1 MGNNKSQR
9 IKIDLSENTDKYL
22 KIKLD
27 QDIEQLEFLSLKL
40 KQEDIYNSFN
50 ADFGVVVGRVIANG
64 GVGIPNAKLS
74 IFIPISEEDKS
85 RSDIYSIYPYESP
98 RDKDNNGKR
107 YNLLPRTKSLTEE
120 GAYKPRQPFGT
131 FPSKEEISTNETL
144 LEIYDKYY
152 KFTTVSNK
160 SGDYMFFGVPVGLQT
175 VHMSVDLTDIGQY
188 SMTPA
193 SMVTDLGYSPN
204 LFVENNTKIKPSND
218 LADLPHIE
226 TQEIS
231 VNVLPFWGDSE
242 LFDIG
247 ITRQDFRIR
256 AALVNVFYLF
266 GNAFTDGDNHMWGG
280 GDNIRGLYKSRN
292 EEHLYMISKR
302 NSIITENF
310 YYYPPE
316 ISDEDILDA
325 VNTDPNGRKF
335 KRLDKNNYTSFKRD
349 GDFVYLIG
357 CNRKKI
363 ITNELGEPIEVD
375 SSNPNGI
382 FTEFKGFMTIEYSTD
397 ELPMNFS
404 SSIGSRPLT
413 PLRYKI
419 KIPQHATAGDS
430 FSIKQTNAEENTTIW
445 RHQHFTF
452 KSNKI
457 YSVSKFN
464 GLVAYFG
471 FPPNQGTG
479 FKGVDD
485 INNVNSRRIII
496 GNNRQNVNYN
506 VGIILSDIP
515 SNLVSDEDDIVISGD
530 SVPELPSNGVVVTDE
545 GNIKAFGANWLNF
558 SIHLPQIGRLNPT
571 VSSDS
576 LEDMRSTTHFT
587 RDYTRDSSNINNYY
601 NNNYQ
606 EFVAGEINTK
616 LFARSD
622 LHWTDFIEVEL
633 NDLDTL
639 YELSINGDINKGFD
653 KNDITFHSI
662 NLNWDNYRNGENL
675 PSWGGILACP
685 YNGGKINGVPT
696 NNPDPNIYFYRGWN
710 DSDCI
715 RYIKELGVL

>member
-98 RDKDNNGKR
+98 RDKNNEGKR

-120 GAYKPRQPFGT
+120 GAYKPRQPFGS

-204 LFVENNTKIKPSND
+204 LFIENNTKIKPSND

-280 GDNIRGLYKSRN
+280 GSDSIRGLYQSRN

-316 ISDEDILDA
+316 MSDDEILDA

-335 KRLDKNNYTSFKRD
+335 IKLDKNNYTSFKRD

-363 ITNELGEPIEVD
+363 ITDELGNPVEVD
-375 SSNPNGI
+375 SSSPNGI

-397 ELPMNFS
+397 ELPMSFS
-404 SSIGSRPLT
+404 SRIGSRPLT

-464 GLVAYFG
+464 GLVAHNG
-471 FPPNQGTG
+471 DSPNQGTG
-479 FKGVDD
+479 FRSNDD
-485 INNVNSRRIII
+485 LNNINSRSIFLGI
-496 GNNRQNVNYN
+496 NRQNVIYN

-530 SVPELPSNGVVVTDE
+530 SAPELPSNGVVVTDK
-545 GNIKAFGANWLNF
+545 GDIKAFGGNWLNF

-571 VSSDS
+571 VSSDT
-576 LEDMRSTTHFT
+576 LQNMRSTTHFT
-587 RDYTRDSSNINNYY
+587 MDYTTDGSNINNYY

-639 YELSINGDINKGFD
+639 YELSINADINKGFD
-653 KNDITFHSI
+653 NNDIESFNRI
-662 NLNWDNYRNGENL
+662 LNWKNYRNGVNE
-675 PSWGGILACP
+675 PSWGGISCP
-685 YNGGKINGVPT
+685 YNGGKINGIPT
-696 NNPDPNIYFYRGWN
+696 NDPDPNIYFYRGWN

-715 RYIKELGVL
+715 VFLKELGVL

>member
-85 RSDIYSIYPYESP
+85 RPNIYSIYPYESP
-98 RDKDNNGKR
+98 RDKNNDGKR

-120 GAYKPRQPFGT
+120 GAYKPRQPFGS

-204 LFVENNTKIKPSND
+204 LFIENNTKIKPSND

-266 GNAFTDGDNHMWGG
+266 GNVFTDGDNHMWGG
-280 GDNIRGLYKSRN
+280 GDNISGLYRARN

-316 ISDEDILDA
+316 MSDDEILDA
-325 VNTDPNGRKF
+325 VNTDPNGRNFIK
-335 KRLDKNNYTSFKRD
+335 LDKNSYTSFKRD
-349 GDFVYLIG
+349 GDFVYLIS
-357 CNRKKI
+357 CNRKKV
-363 ITNELGEPIEVD
+363 ITDESGNQVEVD

-397 ELPMNFS
+397 ELPMSFS
-404 SSIGSRPLT
+404 GSIGSRPLT

-430 FSIKQTNAEENTTIW
+430 FSIRQTNAEENTRIW

-471 FPPNQGTG
+471 YPPNQGVG
-479 FKGVDD
+479 FRSNDD
-485 INNVNSRRIII
+485 LNNINSRRIFL
-496 GNNRQNVNYN
+496 GNDRQNLNYN

-515 SNLVSDEDDIVISGD
+515 SNLISEDDEIVISGD
-530 SVPELPSNGVVVTDE
+530 SAPELPSNGVVVTDK
-545 GNIKAFGANWLNF
+545 GDIKAFGANWLNF
-558 SIHLPQIGRLNPT
+558 SIHLPQIGRLNPK
-571 VSSDS
+571 VSSDT
-576 LEDMRSTTHFT
+576 LQNMRSTTHFT
-587 RDYTRDSSNINNYY
+587 MDYTTDGSNINNYY

-622 LHWTDFIEVEL
+622 LHWTDFIEVDL
-633 NDLDTL
+633 NDLDVL
-639 YELSINGDINKGFD
+639 YELSINADINKGFD
-653 KNDITFHSI
+653 KNNIMFHYI
-662 NLNWDNYRNGENL
+662 NLNWKNYRNGTYE
-675 PSWGGILACP
+675 PSWGGISCP
-685 YNGGKINGVPT
+685 YNGGKINGIPT
-696 NNPDPNIYFYRGWN
+696 NDPDPNIYFYRGWN